1 MTVLDNFTFLSEA
14 GSATTGNVLKNIH
27 GDNLTLGVS
36 GTFAGRITV
45 QGKQGGVWYDL
56 TVANLVTLDTSTEII
71 SPGSYAVVQPQ
82 GFTSIRCNLTVISSG
97 SVTVT
102 GRLVTEN

>member
-1 MTVLDNFTFLSEA
+1 MTVLDNFTFLSEQ
-14 GSATTGNVLKNIH
+14 GSATTGKELKNIH
-27 GDNLTLGVS
+27 GDSLTLGVS
-36 GTFAGRITV
+36 GSFAGTIKV

-71 SPGSYAVVQPQ
+71 IPGSYAVVQPQ
-82 GFTSIRCNLTVISSG
+82 GFTSIRCNLTVISAG

-102 GRLVTEN
+102 GRLATED